1 MRIAGT
7 YSRTARKLEKL
18 EHPREGVAFHVPPI
32 RRPPGTPADRTGQR
46 LREYAGTCIDPLG
59 LIKPDLQGAGHSS
72 TRKSGFFVLIGRD
85 QSAQV

>member
-18 EHPREGVAFHVPPI
+18 EHPREGVAFHVPPHSPTARNSSRPNGAKVERI
-32 RRPPGTPADRTGQR
+32 RRNLYRPPGA
-46 LREYAGTCIDPLG
+46 
-59 LIKPDLQGAGHSS
+59 IKPDLQGAGHSS
-72 TRKSGFFVLIGRD
+72 ARKSDFSVLIGRD

>member
-18 EHPREGVAFHVPPI
+18 EHTRESVAFHVPPI

-46 LREYAGTCIDPLG
+46 LIEYAGTCIDPLG
-59 LIKPDLQGAGHSS
+59 LSS
-72 TRKSGFFVLIGRD
+72 RICKEQDTAAPEKATFPS
-85 QSAQV
+85 